1 MASIDKK
8 IVSLQLDNRNFESGA
23 KTSMGTLDRL
33 KKSLNFDSVGKAF
46 SGISKAADEVDVSS
60 LQSSVSKVSSGFSSL
75 EVIAITALMNITSKA
90 VDAGLQITKSL
101 TVDPIAQGWG
111 EYELKMGS
119 IQTIMASTG
128 EPLENVNKKLNELNE
143 YSDRTIYSFSDMTT
157 NIGKFTN
164 AGVGLNQAV
173 GAIQGI
179 SNAAALSGA
188 NANEASRAMYN
199 FAQAL
204 SQGHVKLID
213 WKSIENANMAT
224 VEFKTQLME
233 SAVAAGTLEKTA
245 DGMYRV
251 LSTNTKGST
260 MKQTIS
266 ATQGFNESLEHQWM
280 TTEALISTLNNYA
293 DETTNIGKRAFA
305 AAEDIKTMSQMMDA
319 LQESVGSGWAM
330 IFETVIGDFE
340 ESKKLWT
347 DIANVVSTWIG
358 DMFDIRISMFQGW
371 KDLGGRQAL
380 LDGLL
385 NVFKALWNV
394 ITPLSTAFRNVF
406 PRKTSEELYKNTMG
420 FKNFSE
426 VILKLSEALK
436 GPLTFGFEI
445 AFRVLKVFVEGFKL
459 AFTGVKGLITILSP
473 LVALL
478 ATVAGGFLHVVKT
491 VAELIPLA
499 QIIQKITEFLNVG
512 ISALAKG
519 FNTLLGYLKPVGL
532 AIGSVGTSSAEFAK
546 AIAAS
551 IDYTNIF
558 SSVLNKFKEISTVV
572 SKKVEEVFAK
582 LSGYIAVWSDKIKM
596 SSETVTTGFTK
607 ATDTMTSSLEPFKK
621 GLGTTWEVI
630 KSTFGKLGEIM
641 VAIGGVVKGVI
652 DTIMRI
658 MGQMFDGFTA
668 LDFENLFS
676 VGVLT
681 SVAIS
686 IKKFLD
692 ALSGP
697 AKQLDKILESVT
709 TVLDGVR
716 KSLVSYQNSVKAK
729 TLLMIAGAVGILTAS
744 IWVLSTLDV
753 DKIVISLSTIGVMF
767 AGLTI
772 VMHSLSKLPKEMNA
786 KGIKSLAVSMVLMAT
801 AVSILAS
808 ALKKI
813 STIEAGKLLTS
824 LGAITVL
831 ITGMVALGAAASK
844 MKADKEILKL
854 SAAMVVFGL
863 ALNVMARS
871 VKKLGGLDEDTLTKG
886 LIALTIIITE
896 MVIVSKLFNN
906 PRETLTAAENMKA
919 LAVAIVIIA
928 IAVRMIGGM
937 DMKTLAV
944 GLGTVGV
951 AMAGLVFFSSR
962 LPKDMLSRTSGLIGL
977 ATALVI
983 LAGALYLFGKM
994 KLTTLAKGLL
1004 GIGGAL
1010 TILSKAT
1017 KAMDGVTNSLGLIAM
1032 AVALNLLVIPLIA
1045 LSLIPFKK
1053 LVTSLL
1059 GLAGAILLFSG
1070 MTIVL
1075 STIEPVLLAVAGS
1088 FALFGLA
1095 ITGIGAGL
1103 LMISMSL
1110 TALGVGATAAAAGII
1125 AVTGGVITSLT
1136 MFASALGTI
1145 LSIVVTQIGKVAGSI
1160 IETVLKLLANILAA
1174 FVEQSP
1180 RIVQSLMEIF
1190 VMFASKFIEFLPTF
1204 MKLGFEMIA
1213 VFLQGVAEGL
1223 PQLITLLGEIV
1234 MNIISTFTEMMPDFV
1249 KIGIEFLRAMING
1262 LTQIIPELMTLF
1274 SELVIAILKTLTD
1287 ALPSLI
1293 TAGVDFIVAFIKGIS
1308 DNIGRVIAAGTDL
1321 LLKFMDG
1328 IAEAVPRAV
1337 VKIFE
1342 TMITLINGIADAV
1355 EKYLPELIKA
1365 GANLVSAIVKGI
1377 VNGVLG
1383 GAGTISKNIGSI
1395 ISNILSTISKAISSI
1410 WNKGKEIV
1418 TNIKN
1423 GIVSGVSG
1431 ALGSI
1436 GSSIRSII
1444 TNVTKSISNAASSL
1458 LNSGKSIVSNV
1469 VRGITQ
1475 GVANAA
1481 SNIWNSAKSLGGKFL
1496 GGIKGALGIKSPAR
1510 KLIEV
1515 MGFVAEGVVVGG
1527 KKMARKVADSGAT
1540 MGRQMFDP
1548 IQAAMDTL
1556 IEGLDE
1562 DPDFNPK
1569 VVPVLD
1575 TTSFDSDLQEMNTS
1589 FEEMERN
1596 LSTTFDKNPISKSR
1610 MEVQRETEKTSNQ
1623 NEKDSTTNITF
1634 NQTNNSPEALS
1645 TYDIYRKT
1653 QQQVKDMKK
1662 VVMAT

>member
-8 IVSLQLDNRNFESGA
+8 IVTLQLDNRNFESGA
-23 KTSMGTLDRL
+23 KTSMGTLERL
-33 KKSLNFDSVGKAF
+33 KKSMNFESVGKAF
-46 SGISKAADEVDVSS
+46 SGISKAAGEVDVAS
-60 LQSSVSKVSSGFSSL
+60 LEKSVDKVRTGFSSL
-75 EVIAITALMNITSKA
+75 EVVAISALMNITNRV
-90 VDAGLQITKSL
+90 VDAGLQLTKSL
-101 TVDPIAQGWG
+101 TVTPITEGWH

-128 EPLENVNKKLNELNE
+128 EPLEKVNQKLNELNE
-143 YSDRTIYSFSDMTT
+143 YSDRTIYSFSDMTS

-164 AGVGLNQAV
+164 AGVGLDQAV

-251 LSTNTKGST
+251 LSTNLKGGT
-260 MKQTIS
+260 MNQVIS
-266 ATQGFNESLEHQWM
+266 ATEGFNESLEYQWM
-280 TTEALISTLNNYA
+280 TTDALISTLNDYA
-293 DETTNIGKRAFA
+293 DETTDIGRRAFS
-305 AAEDIKTMSQMMDA
+305 AAEDIKTMTQMFDT
-319 LQESVGSGWAM
+319 LEETVGSGWAM

-340 ESKKLWT
+340 EARELWT
-347 DIANVVSTWIG
+347 NVTNAVGNWIG
-358 DMFDIRISMFQGW
+358 NIFDMRVAMLQGW
-371 KDLGGRQAL
+371 KDLGGRQAM

-385 NVFKALWNV
+385 NIFKALWNIV
-394 ITPLSTAFRNVF
+394 TPLGTAFRNIF
-406 PRKTSEELYKNTMG
+406 PKKTSKELYNNTIG

-426 VILKLSEALK
+426 VILRLSEALK
-436 GPLTFGFEI
+436 GPLTFAFEI
-445 AFRVLKVFVEGFKL
+445 VFSVLKVFTNGFKL
-459 AFTGVKGLITILSP
+459 AITIVKGAVTAIAP
-473 LVALL
+473 LVGLL
-478 ATVAGGFLHVVKT
+478 ATLAGGILYAGKT
-491 VAELIPLA
+491 ILQLIPAA
-499 QIIQKITEFLNVG
+499 QIIQKITEWLNIG
-512 ISALAKG
+512 IGIMTK
-519 FNTLLGYLKPVGL
+519 
-532 AIGSVGTSSAEFAK
+532 AIGSLLDKLKPMATSLGQVGASAGEFVTAV
-546 AIAAS
+546 AAS
-551 IDYTNIF
+551 IDYAKIF
-558 SSVLNKFKEISTVV
+558 STVLEKLKKIADSV
-572 SKKVEEVFAK
+572 SKKLQEVFSK
-582 LSGYIAVWSDKIKM
+582 LSGFIGEWSSKIKM
-596 SSETVTTGFTK
+596 NSESVSTGFSE
-607 ATDTMTSSLEPFKK
+607 ATEKMTSSLEPFKK
-621 GLGTTWEVI
+621 GLGSTWDII
-630 KSTFGKLGEIM
+630 KDTFGKLGDFM
-641 VAIGGVVKGVI
+641 TKVGGVVKRVI
-652 DTIMRI
+652 DSIMKVFNKL
-658 MGQMFDGFTA
+658 FDGFDA

-753 DKIVISLSTIGVMF
+753 DKIVISLSTIGAMF

-772 VMHSLSKLPKEMNA
+772 VMKSLSKLPKEMNA

-801 AVSILAS
+801 AVAILAS

-863 ALNVMARS
+863 AMNVLAGS
-871 VKKLGGLDEDTLTKG
+871 VKKLGGLDADTLTKG

-919 LAVAIVIIA
+919 LAAAIVIIA
-928 IAVRMIGGM
+928 IAVRMLGGM

-1017 KAMDGVTNSLGLIAM
+1017 KAMGGVTNSLGLIAM

-1075 STIEPVLLAVAGS
+1075 SAISPVLLTVAGS

-1145 LSIVVTQIGKVAGSI
+1145 LSIVVTQVGKVAGSI
-1160 IETVLKLLANILAA
+1160 IETVLKLLANILSA
-1174 FVEQSP
+1174 FVEQGP

-1223 PQLITLLGEIV
+1223 PHLITLLGEIV
-1234 MNIISTFTEMMPDFV
+1234 MNIISTFTKMIPDFV

-1293 TAGVDFIVAFIKGIS
+1293 SAGVDFIVAFIKGVS
-1308 DNIGRVIAAGTDL
+1308 DNMIKIIRAGTDL

-1496 GGIKGALGIKSPAR
+1496 GGIKGALGINSPAR
-1510 KLIEV
+1510 ELITL
-1515 MGFVAEGVVVGG
+1515 MGFVADGVVVGT
-1527 KKMARKVADSGAT
+1527 KKVANKVMSSGKEI
-1540 MGRQMFDP
+1540 GNDIFDP
-1548 IQAAMDTL
+1548 IKAAMDSL
-1556 IEGLDE
+1556 VDDLDD

-1575 TTSFDSDLQEMNTS
+1575 TTAFDSDLEAMNTS
-1589 FEEMERN
+1589 FEEMEKS
-1596 LSTTFDKNPISKSR
+1596 LSTTFDKVPIPKSR
-1610 MEVQRETEKTSNQ
+1610 MEVERETEKSSNQ
-1623 NEKDSTTNITF
+1623 NEKESSTNITF

-1653 QQQVKDMKK
+1653 QQQVKEIKK
-1662 VVMAT
+1662 VVMA